1 MVFKAVILRKEAK
14 AMMGV
19 DNQHHQ
25 QQEQEQ
31 QQEEIK
37 QEEEEK
43 HAETSSR
50 ETRRTN
56 TTSTNKT
63 IKHRML
69 AALGHW
75 TAKPI
80 PTTTA
85 PTIALPAT
93 TTAPPPPPPPPTT
106 TTTTTRRK
114 RRSAGRWKEIRGGVP
129 YITFTISFGLLV
141 DMAAYGLMVPV
152 LPFRLESIGYHNI
165 PAKSSYLIAA
175 FAFGLIVSSVPIG
188 IFGELVKA
196 RKVPLL
202 FCLVFLAASLI
213 LFWLSSSFVVLI
225 IARLLQGVSGTG
237 IWTLG
242 LALICDVVP
251 EERIGVIMGYVMIG
265 WSIGAVGGPL
275 AGGLLYDSLGY
286 HSVFVFALILTG
298 LDFVMRLLVHDEP
311 QSDSC
316 DDGGAEVH
324 GPEPFSSSSAAHS
337 LSDETA
343 RIPEPPTAVGLL
355 LDIPPAAKTELDE
368 DPTAEAASPAKAKR
382 ISHQHHHHHHHHTLI
397 AQSSYI
403 SSPMPPTAS
412 RALLSLLS
420 SGRCLTLFAIIFV
433 LGFCFGGL
441 LDSGMT
447 LLVHARYG
455 LNSRSAALVFIGAVV
470 PSFASSPLAG
480 HFADKHGA
488 RLPVVIC
495 LILGTPFFGLISME
509 GSLSTFIVWI
519 ALTGL
524 FIMGIAAPIMQDL
537 AEVVKVTPGLGYA
550 HVYGIFNMIYSTGS
564 LVGPLCVGGVM
575 ERTGIE
581 RGWRVTSLICTGL
594 CAASI
599 IPAWMFIGNHPT
611 ITALNLNSRTL
622 PNSRKLAHLNHHHLH
637 QPSPV

>member
-1 MVFKAVILRKEAK
+1 MADQKISNLNASRPWLPRCRCSNSFKKF
-14 AMMGV
+14 
-19 DNQHHQ
+19 
-25 QQEQEQ
+25 
-31 QQEEIK
+31 
-37 QEEEEK
+37 
-43 HAETSSR
+43 TS
-50 ETRRTN
+50 
-56 TTSTNKT
+56 
-63 IKHRML
+63 
-69 AALGHW
+69 
-75 TAKPI
+75 
-80 PTTTA
+80 
-85 PTIALPAT
+85 
-93 TTAPPPPPPPPTT
+93 
-106 TTTTTRRK
+106 
-114 RRSAGRWKEIRGGVP
+114 GVP

-175 FAFGLIVSSVPIG
+175 FALGLIVSSVPIG

-196 RKVPLL
+196 RKTPLL

-286 HSVFVFALILTG
+286 HSVFIFALILTG
-298 LDFVMRLLVHDEP
+298 MDFFLRLMVTDKPGQLPEIEDLSLTGDPALAIESSKEAGVLVNMAAEKNQSIEP
-311 QSDSC
+311 SGKIKQVNH
-316 DDGGAEVH
+316 A
-324 GPEPFSSSSAAHS
+324 
-337 LSDETA
+337 L
-343 RIPEPPTAVGLL
+343 
-355 LDIPPAAKTELDE
+355 
-368 DPTAEAASPAKAKR
+368 
-382 ISHQHHHHHHHHTLI
+382 IS
-397 AQSSYI
+397 QSSHLTK
-403 SSPMPPTAS
+403 PPSAS
-412 RALLSLLS
+412 RALLSLFS
-420 SGRCLTLFAIIFV
+420 SSRCWTLFSIIFV
-433 LGFCFGGL
+433 LGL

-455 LNSRSAALVFIGAVV
+455 LNSRGAALVFIGAVV

-480 HFADKHGA
+480 HFADKYGA
-488 RLPVVIC
+488 RWPVVIC

-509 GSLSTFIVWI
+509 GSLSTFVVWT

-564 LVGPLCVGGVM
+564 LVGPL
-575 ERTGIE
+575 
-581 RGWRVTSLICTGL
+581 SL

-599 IPAWMFIGNHPT
+599 LPAWLYIGNKGTIKTKTVAPGLRPT
-611 ITALNLNSRTL
+611 NPRLNTEINQ
-622 PNSRKLAHLNHHHLH
+622 N
-637 QPSPV
+637 SPV

>member
-1 MVFKAVILRKEAK
+1 MADQKISNLNASRPWLPRCRCSNSFKKF
-14 AMMGV
+14 
-19 DNQHHQ
+19 
-25 QQEQEQ
+25 
-31 QQEEIK
+31 
-37 QEEEEK
+37 
-43 HAETSSR
+43 TS
-50 ETRRTN
+50 
-56 TTSTNKT
+56 
-63 IKHRML
+63 
-69 AALGHW
+69 
-75 TAKPI
+75 
-80 PTTTA
+80 
-85 PTIALPAT
+85 
-93 TTAPPPPPPPPTT
+93 
-106 TTTTTRRK
+106 
-114 RRSAGRWKEIRGGVP
+114 GVP

-175 FAFGLIVSSVPIG
+175 FALGLIVSSVPIG

-196 RKVPLL
+196 RKTPLL

-286 HSVFVFALILTG
+286 HSVFIFALILTG
-298 LDFVMRLLVHDEP
+298 MDFFLRLMVTDKPGQLPEIEDLSLTGDPALAIESSKEAGVLVNMAAEKNQSIEP
-311 QSDSC
+311 SGKIKQVNH
-316 DDGGAEVH
+316 A
-324 GPEPFSSSSAAHS
+324 
-337 LSDETA
+337 L
-343 RIPEPPTAVGLL
+343 
-355 LDIPPAAKTELDE
+355 
-368 DPTAEAASPAKAKR
+368 
-382 ISHQHHHHHHHHTLI
+382 IS
-397 AQSSYI
+397 QSSYLTK
-403 SSPMPPTAS
+403 PPSAS
-412 RALLSLLS
+412 RALLSLFS
-420 SGRCLTLFAIIFV
+420 SSRCWTLFSIIFV

-455 LNSRSAALVFIGAVV
+455 LNSRGAALVFIGAVV

-480 HFADKHGA
+480 HFADKYGA
-488 RLPVVIC
+488 RWPVVIC

-509 GSLSTFIVWI
+509 GSLSTFVVWT

-564 LVGPLCVGGVM
+564 LVGPLCVGG
-575 ERTGIE
+575 
-581 RGWRVTSLICTGL
+581 GWRIVSLICTAL

-599 IPAWMFIGNHPT
+599 LPAWLYIGNKGTIKTKTVAPGLRPT
-611 ITALNLNSRTL
+611 NPRLNTEIDQN
-622 PNSRKLAHLNHHHLH
+622 
-637 QPSPV
+637 SPV

>member
-1 MVFKAVILRKEAK
+1 MAAR
-14 AMMGV
+14 
-19 DNQHHQ
+19 
-25 QQEQEQ
+25 
-31 QQEEIK
+31 
-37 QEEEEK
+37 
-43 HAETSSR
+43 TSSSQR
-50 ETRRTN
+50 
-56 TTSTNKT
+56 
-63 IKHRML
+63 
-69 AALGHW
+69 AW
-75 TAKPI
+75 
-80 PTTTA
+80 
-85 PTIALPAT
+85 LPRCRCSDSLQRFA
-93 TTAPPPPPPPPTT
+93 
-106 TTTTTRRK
+106 
-114 RRSAGRWKEIRGGVP
+114 GGVP

-175 FAFGLIVSSVPIG
+175 FALGLIVSSVPIG
-188 IFGELVKA
+188 IFGEVVKA
-196 RKVPLL
+196 RKTPLL

-251 EERIGVIMGYVMIG
+251 EDRIGVIMGYVMIG

-286 HSVFVFALILTG
+286 HSVFIFALILTG
-298 LDFVMRLLVHDEP
+298 LDFILRLMVQDNQPLKTSTTP
-311 QSDSC
+311 CS
-316 DDGGAEVH
+316 
-324 GPEPFSSSSAAHS
+324 PNP
-337 LSDETA
+337 
-343 RIPEPPTAVGLL
+343 RIYLRRRP
-355 LDIPPAAKTELDE
+355 
-368 DPTAEAASPAKAKR
+368 R
-382 ISHQHHHHHHHHTLI
+382 
-397 AQSSYI
+397 
-403 SSPMPPTAS
+403 AS
-412 RALLSLLS
+412 RALLSLFS
-420 SGRCLTLFAIIFV
+420 SSRCWTLFSIIFV

-455 LNSRSAALVFIGAVV
+455 LNARGAALVFIGAVV

-480 HFADKHGA
+480 HFADKYGA
-488 RLPVVIC
+488 RWPVVIC

-509 GSLSTFIVWI
+509 GSLSTFVVWI

-564 LVGPLCVGGVM
+564 LVGPLCVGGIL
-575 ERTGIE
+575 EKTGVE
-581 RGWRVTSLICTGL
+581 RGWKIVSLICTGL

-599 IPAWMFIGNHPT
+599 LPAWLFIGNKGTISTEVVTPGLRPT
-611 ITALNLNSRTL
+611 NSSI
-622 PNSRKLAHLNHHHLH
+622 PSDNSN
-637 QPSPV
+637 QNSPV